1 MLPFSREL
9 FIERDDFMENPPP
22 KYHRLS
28 PGGMVR
34 LKSAFIIRCE
44 SVEKDAAG
52 NITALHCQY
61 VPESRS
67 GHDTSGL
74 KVQGVI
80 HWLSAPHAQTAE
92 VRLYDRL
99 FTAEDP
105 AEADDFLSVINP
117 DSLKIVENALVEP
130 ALASVHVG
138 DQFQFTRLGYFCVD
152 PDSTPSKMVYNRTVT
167 LKDTWG
173 KEKKK

>member
-1 MLPFSREL
+1 
-9 FIERDDFMENPPP
+9 
-22 KYHRLS
+22 
-28 PGGMVR
+28 
-34 LKSAFIIRCE
+34 
-44 SVEKDAAG
+44 
-52 NITALHCQY
+52 
-61 VPESRS
+61 
-67 GHDTSGL
+67 
-74 KVQGVI
+74 VQGVI

-99 FTAEDP
+99 FTMENP

-117 DSLKIVENALVEP
+117 DSLHIVENAMVEP
-130 ALASVHVG
+130 ALATANVG

-167 LKDTWG
+167 LKDAWG